1 MRIISIVS
9 GKGGVGKTI
18 TSISLAAFLNSF
30 GQNVLLIDANV
41 NTPDVG
47 LSLGAPTVP
56 ISLQNVL
63 LGKNSPE
70 EAIYTHSSGT
80 KVMPSSLSLSADIKG
95 LEKITKKLKNF
106 DFIIIDS
113 AAGLGEDVLSSLKAS
128 DECLI
133 VTNPELPAIAG
144 ALKTIKTAE
153 KMNKKILGVI
163 VTRESRDN
171 TISLKNIRAML
182 EYPILGVIPEDK
194 KVKEALAER
203 ETLVNF
209 SKSKAAKGY
218 KKLALKIANCEE
230 EEEKSIFKRVVDK
243 LNGFKITINIGK

>member
-9 GKGGVGKTI
+9 GKGGVGKTT
-18 TSISLAAFLNSF
+18 TSINLAAFLNSF
-30 GQNVLLIDANV
+30 GQNVLLIDANA

-56 ISLQNVL
+56 VSLQNVL
-63 LGKNSPE
+63 LGKNEPE
-70 EAIYTHSSGT
+70 DAIYTHSSGT

-95 LEKITKKLKNF
+95 LSKVTGKLKNF
-106 DFIIIDS
+106 DFVIIDS
-113 AAGLGEDVLSSLKAS
+113 AAGLGEDVMSSLKAS

-133 VTNPELPAIAG
+133 VTNAELPAIAG

-153 KMNKKILGVI
+153 KMNKKVLGIL
-163 VTRESRDN
+163 VTRQSKDN
-171 TISLKNIRAML
+171 AISLKNIRAML
-182 EYPILGVIPEDK
+182 DYPIIGLIPEDK

-203 ETLVNF
+203 DTLLEF

-218 KKLALKIANCEE
+218 KKLALKLANCEDA
-230 EEEKSIFKRVVDK
+230 EEKNIFKRVVDTLNDFK
-243 LNGFKITINIGK
+243 LVVKFGN